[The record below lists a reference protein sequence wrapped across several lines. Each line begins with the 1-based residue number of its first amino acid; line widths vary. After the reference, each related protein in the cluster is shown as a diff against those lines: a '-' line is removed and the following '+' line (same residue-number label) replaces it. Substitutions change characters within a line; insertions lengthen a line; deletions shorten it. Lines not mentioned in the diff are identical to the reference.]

1 MRRLPAAAL
10 VFLATFVALA
20 FLALPVAAIFARVT
34 PGKLVAQL
42 GNPVVTDALLVSLK
56 TTLVAQALVLVLG
69 TPAAWVLATRRFRG
83 RSLLVTLVELPLVL
97 PPAVAGIGLLA
108 AFGRTGLLHSSI
120 PFTQTAVVLAVSFVA
135 RRSLRSKQSTRTSS
149 PRRERSAQGPCERS
163 SASCFP
169 SHAAVS
175 APAPP
180 SRSHAGSESSAPPSC
195 SPAACAASRRRYR
208 LPSMPSST

>member
-10 VFLATFVALA
+10 VFLATFLALA
-20 FLALPVAAIFARVT
+20 FLAVPVAAIVARVT

-97 PPAVAGIGLLA
+97 PPAVAGIGLLFALGRIGLLGPKLHALGLSLSFTQGAVVVAVAYVASPLYIRQAIA
-108 AFGRTGLLHSSI
+108 AFE
-120 PFTQTAVVLAVSFVA
+120 AVD
-135 RRSLRSKQSTRTSS
+135 
-149 PRRERSAQGPCERS
+149 
-163 SASCFP
+163 
-169 SHAAVS
+169 
-175 APAPP
+175 
-180 SRSHAGSESSAPPSC
+180 
-195 SPAACAASRRRYR
+195 
-208 LPSMPSST
+208 

>member
-42 GNPVVTDALLVSLK
+42 GNPVVTDALFVSLK

-108 AFGRTGLLHSSI
+108 ALGPKGLLGGTGI
-120 PFTQTAVVLAVSFVA
+120 QLVLTTGGVIVALTFVA
-135 RRSLRSKQSTRTSS
+135 APFYVRQAQAGFEAVDRTWID
-149 PRRERSAQGPCERS
+149 A
-163 SASCFP
+163 
-169 SHAAVS
+169 
-175 APAPP
+175 
-180 SRSHAGSESSAPPSC
+180 
-195 SPAACAASRRRYR
+195 
-208 LPSMPSST
+208 